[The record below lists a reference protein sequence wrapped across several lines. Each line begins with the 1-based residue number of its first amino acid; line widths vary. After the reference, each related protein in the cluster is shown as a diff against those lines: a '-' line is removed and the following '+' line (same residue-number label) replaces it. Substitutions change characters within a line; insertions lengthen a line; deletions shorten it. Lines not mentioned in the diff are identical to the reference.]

1 MGINRSES
9 IRLFSHSDRGSQYAI
24 SDFQNYL
31 STFGMHAS
39 MSRSDACWDY
49 AVTETLFGSLKV
61 ERLNGKRFATRRQAK
76 VQAKVEV
83 ID

>member
-1 MGINRSES
+1 MDINRSE
-9 IRLFSHSDRGSQYAI
+9 IDTIIFHSDRGSQYAI

-31 STFGMHAS
+31 STFGMRAS

-49 AVTETLFGSLKV
+49 AVTETPFGSLKV

-76 VQAKVEV
+76 VEV